1 MQMAGNIFSILEELQ
16 YIIQEDIE
24 TQAYH
29 TQTLLANKL
38 DRYKRKENTYA
49 NNHIKEIQDTY

>member
-1 MQMAGNIFSILEELQ
+1 M
-16 YIIQEDIE
+16 E

-38 DRYKRKENTYA
+38 DKCKEKGIAYA
-49 NNHIKEIQDTY
+49 DNHIKEI

>member
-29 TQTLLANKL
+29 TQTLLADKL
-38 DRYKRKENTYA
+38 DRCQEKGNTYVD
-49 NNHIKEIQDTY
+49 NHIKEIQDTY